1 MRRFALPIAMTAFPV
16 LALLAAASPVLA
28 ETPKVVVSIKPIHS
42 LVASVMQGVGE
53 PALLVRGGASPHT
66 YTLKPS
72 DAKALSAADLVV
84 WVGPEME
91 GFLEKPLTSN
101 APKAKV
107 LTLMTTPGMTLL
119 DAREGG
125 AWEAHDHGHD
135 HTHGGHGHGDKA
147 KDAARKDAHG
157 HDHDDD
163 HDHDEV
169 NTHIWLDPANARRI
183 VAATAEALAAKD
195 PANAEAYRTNA
206 ERTAQSIDAL
216 DAELKAALAP
226 VAAKPFVVFHDAY
239 QYFEARYDLSAV
251 GSITVNPDRRPSAKR
266 LSAIRAKIAGL
277 DAACVFAEPQ
287 FEPALVRTV
296 VEGTRAKTGVLDP
309 EGADLPEGPALYAS
323 LMRNLAAGL
332 RGCLGA

>member
-1 MRRFALPIAMTAFPV
+1 MRRIACFSAVAALM
-16 LALLAAASPVLA
+16 LAAGSALA
-28 ETPKVVVSIKPIHS
+28 DAPKVVVSIKPIHS

-72 DAKALSAADLVV
+72 DAKSLSAADLVV

-91 GFLEKPLTSN
+91 GFLEKPLSSN
-101 APKAKV
+101 ARKATV
-107 LTLMTTPGMTLL
+107 LTLMEAKGMRLL

-125 AWEAHDHGHD
+125 AWEAHDHGHE
-135 HTHGGHGHGDKA
+135 
-147 KDAARKDAHG
+147 HG
-157 HDHDDD
+157 HDHGHDHKHEAKGKDAKPAKHDD

-169 NTHIWLDPANARRI
+169 NTHIWLDPTNARRI
-183 VAATAEALAAKD
+183 VTLTADALATKD

-206 ERTAQSIDAL
+206 DKTLTAIDAL

-226 VAAKPFVVFHDAY
+226 VAGKPFVVFHDAY
-239 QYFEARYDLSAV
+239 QYFEDRYNLSAV

-266 LSAIRAKIAGL
+266 LSAIRAKISGL

-287 FEPALVRTV
+287 FEPALIRTV
-296 VEGTRAKTGVLDP
+296 AEGTKAKTGVLDP
-309 EGADLPEGPALYAS
+309 EGAELAEGPALYAT
-323 LMRNLAAGL
+323 LLRNLAASL

>member
-1 MRRFALPIAMTAFPV
+1 MRRFALPIAMTALLGT
-16 LALLAAASPVLA
+16 LANAGAALADA
-28 ETPKVVVSIKPIHS
+28 PKVVVSIKPIHS

-72 DAKALSAADLVV
+72 DAKALSTADLVV

-91 GFLEKPLTSN
+91 SFLEKPLSSN
-101 APKAKV
+101 AAKATV
-107 LTLMTTPGMTLL
+107 VTLMTVPGMTLL

-125 AWEAHDHGHD
+125 AWEAHDHGHEHSHD
-135 HTHGGHGHGDKA
+135 HGK
-147 KDAARKDAHG
+147 KDAHAHG
-157 HDHDDD
+157 HDDD

-169 NTHIWLDPANARRI
+169 NTHLWLDPVNARRI
-183 VAATAEALAAKD
+183 VTATAEALAAKD
-195 PANAEAYRTNA
+195 AVNAEAYRTNA
-206 ERTAQSIDAL
+206 ERALQSIDAL
-216 DAELKAALAP
+216 DAELKATLAP

-239 QYFEARYDLSAV
+239 QYYEARYNLSAV

-277 DAACVFAEPQ
+277 DASCVFAEPQ

-296 VEGTRAKTGVLDP
+296 TEGTKAKTGVLDP
-309 EGADLPEGPALYAS
+309 EGADLAEGVALYPA
-323 LMRNLAAGL
+323 LMRNLAASL
-332 RGCLGA
+332 RGCLGG

>member
-1 MRRFALPIAMTAFPV
+1 MRRFALPIVMTALLTTLGTGGPA
-16 LALLAAASPVLA
+16 LADA
-28 ETPKVVVSIKPIHS
+28 PKVVVSIKPIHS

-91 GFLEKPLTSN
+91 GFLEKPLASN
-101 APKAKV
+101 ARKATV
-107 LTLMTTPGMTLL
+107 VTLMTVPGMTLL

-125 AWEAHDHGHD
+125 AWEAHDHGHE
-135 HTHGGHGHGDKA
+135 HGHKHGHDDHK
-147 KDAARKDAHG
+147 KDAHG
-157 HDHDDD
+157 HDDD

-169 NTHIWLDPANARRI
+169 NTHIWLDPVNARRI
-183 VAATAEALAAKD
+183 VTATAEALAAKD
-195 PANAEAYRTNA
+195 AANAEAYRTNA
-206 ERTAQSIDAL
+206 ERALQSIDAL
-216 DAELKAALAP
+216 DAELKATLAP

-239 QYFEARYDLSAV
+239 QYYEARYNLSAV

-277 DAACVFAEPQ
+277 EAACVFAEPQ

-296 VEGTRAKTGVLDP
+296 TEGTKAKTGVLDP
-309 EGADLPEGPALYAS
+309 EGADLPEGVALYPA

-332 RGCLGA
+332 RGCLGG